1 MKKFF
6 KQRGKKLTAVA
17 TAFALLCTV
26 GVLPEN
32 VRHAS
37 AAEETGSSQVE
48 EQVPEEVPASGEG
61 LALTGE
67 NFPDRVFRSY
77 LQGYWKE
84 CDEDGDGKLSDEELQ
99 NLTIFETNVD
109 EDSSPKIKSLRG
121 IEKLKYLEEE
131 SRKYATGI
139 FQYRLLSWQSS
150 KVHMI
155 LIRTILRQSSISIH

>member
-6 KQRGKKLTAVA
+6 KQQGKKLTAVA

-32 VRHAS
+32 VWHAS
-37 AAEETGSSQVE
+37 AAEETGSSQAE
-48 EQVPEEVPASGEG
+48 DQVPEEDQTSGEG

-84 CDEDGDGKLSDEELQ
+84 CDEDGDGKLSDEE
-99 NLTIFETNVD
+99 FSGE
-109 EDSSPKIKSLRG
+109 LRN
-121 IEKLKYLEEE
+121 
-131 SRKYATGI
+131 
-139 FQYRLLSWQSS
+139 
-150 KVHMI
+150 
-155 LIRTILRQSSISIH
+155 